1 MRIFADVHI
10 SPITVQH
17 LTELGHD
24 VIRANSVLP
33 ENAPDREIVAWAI
46 SNERVVLTQDLGF
59 SEIVALSGAIR
70 PSIITLRL
78 PDSRLETVNRILGS
92 ALPGLEEP
100 VTAGVIV
107 TVEERR
113 VRIRELPVRYYSPC

>member
-17 LTELGHD
+17 LNELGHD
-24 VIRANSVLP
+24 AIRANAVLP
-33 ENAPDREIVAWAI
+33 DNAPDREIVAWAV
-46 SNERVVLTQDLGF
+46 SHERVVLTHDLGF
-59 SEIVALSGAIR
+59 SGIVALSGATR

-78 PDSRLETVNRILGS
+78 SDSRVESVNRILES

-100 VTAGVIV
+100 VTTGIIA
-107 TVEERR
+107 TVEDGR
-113 VRIRELPVRYYSPC
+113 VRIRELPLR